1 MKKLNSFFLR
11 PQQNSS
17 IFLLLLVG
25 LATHGHLLFND
36 VRVGDDWMYLMWMEN
51 GDWLTF
57 STFHSHYNNFL
68 QAAPL
73 WPLTYFKNVISA
85 LHVFSLLII
94 IASGM
99 VVYRISVFINIL
111 SRIESLMLASMSICL
126 PAFMWHASAI
136 YSVFYNLSVIIFY
149 VAVYFALLSE
159 TRSGWK
165 KYFMQFFSIIL
176 YLYSF
181 HTGSLLVF
189 FFAAALVHC
198 YFLATIRSLNFQQ
211 GITYFLSKR
220 CYFLILPI
228 AFRLGYQLYQPY
240 VTNKIGFDPS
250 IYLIGIGQ
258 FLQTIYL
265 QLKSVI
271 SEIVFIWVGSG
282 SLFALVIVQFFQS
295 KKLGFVVEKNAC
307 KPYHALKT
315 LCFGLI
321 FLMLGIF
328 GYVATGKTPSPD
340 TTLGYSTRT
349 LLLAQ
354 VPIAF
359 MLILFFRTLSF
370 SAFSKLLVVPIFAGL
385 IGGSVVIQN
394 REGMNWLYFG
404 VLNAAFKLK
413 LSEMPGAKDITY
425 LQVADKS
432 YFMGNT
438 HHPFAS
444 LPFAIAQ
451 IFHGPS
457 HVFGELIYI
466 TDIELAKLPQK
477 NLSSLVSEYFQ
488 GDGRSLINEWQLV
501 LPTEI
506 KQGLLVVCPGST
518 FNSSSRLQLIT
529 QYNYYRL
536 FRPGELPQLLSSLL
550 HLHLITTTP
559 SLSVPPSKE
568 IITCESLNTK
578 ISVFNLKAPI
588 SHKAEI

>member
-1 MKKLNSFFLR
+1 
-11 PQQNSS
+11 
-17 IFLLLLVG
+17 
-25 LATHGHLLFND
+25 
-36 VRVGDDWMYLMWMEN
+36 MYLMWMEN

-57 STFHSHYNNFL
+57 STFHSQYNNFL

-73 WPLTYFKNVISA
+73 WALTYFKNVIQA

-99 VVYRISVFINIL
+99 VVYRISVFVNIL
-111 SRIESLMLASMSICL
+111 SRFESLMLASLSICL

-136 YSVFYNLSVIIFY
+136 YSVFYNLSVMIFY
-149 VAVYFALLSE
+149 VAVYIALLSE
-159 TRSGWK
+159 TRIGWK

-189 FFAAALVHC
+189 FFAAVLVHC
-198 YFLATIRSLNFQQ
+198 YFLAAIRSLNFQQ
-211 GITYFLSKR
+211 GITYFIIKR
-220 CYFLILPI
+220 GYFLILPI
-228 AFRLGYQLYQPY
+228 AFRLGYQLNQPY
-240 VTNKIGFDPS
+240 VTNKIGFDPATYS
-250 IYLIGIGQ
+250 IGIGQ
-258 FLQTIYL
+258 FMHTIYL

-271 SEIVFIWVGSG
+271 SEKAFIWGGSG
-282 SLFALVIVQFFQS
+282 SLFALVIAQFFQS
-295 KKLGFVVEKNAC
+295 KKLGFVVEKNTF
-307 KPYHALKT
+307 KPYHALKM

-321 FLMLGIF
+321 FLILGIF

-359 MLILFFRTLSF
+359 MLIYFFRALSISVF
-370 SAFSKLLVVPIFAGL
+370 YKFLIVPIFAGL
-385 IGGSVVIQN
+385 VAGSVVIQN

-404 VLNAAFKLK
+404 VFDAAFKLK

-432 YFMGNT
+432 YYMGNT
-438 HHPFAS
+438 HHPTAS

-457 HVFGELIYI
+457 HVFSEFIYI
-466 TDIELAKLPQK
+466 TDIELAKLPRK
-477 NLSSLVSEYFQ
+477 NLSTLVTEYVL
-488 GDGRSLINEWQLV
+488 GDGRSLINEWRLV

-506 KQGLLVVCPGST
+506 TQGLLVVCPGST
-518 FNSSSRLQLIT
+518 FNSSSRLQLLT
-529 QYNYYRL
+529 QYHYYRL

-550 HLHLITTTP
+550 SLYLITTPP
-559 SLSVPPSKE
+559 SLSLPPSQE
-568 IITCESLNTK
+568 IITCELLNSK
-578 ISVFNLKAPI
+578 ISVFNLKAPN
-588 SHKAEI
+588 SHKAGI